1 MKKILF
7 LFVCIVVF
15 TSCNTT
21 KITSSWSVRN
31 PPSDIMNKV
40 LVVAV
45 MVDREGKDRTEH
57 AMVEELKKYGIDAY
71 SALDM
76 FGPKSF
82 NASNEEEI
90 ATRLRGSQFTSV
102 MIVSLVNKEKNLRYV
117 PGSYSYY
124 GSPYYYGSRRYYRR
138 YWALY
143 DQVYTPGYY
152 TTSTNYVLEA
162 DIYTVNDD
170 DELIYSPQTR
180 STDPGSAHSLAES
193 FSKTI
198 VTELRE
204 KGLVPDRHR

>member
-7 LFVCIVVF
+7 LFVCVVVF
-15 TSCNTT
+15 ASCNTT
-21 KITSSWSVRN
+21 KITSSWSVQN

-45 MVDREGKDRTEH
+45 MVDREQKDKIEH
-57 AMVEELKKYGIDAY
+57 SMVEELQKSGIDAH

-82 NASNEEEI
+82 SGNNEEEL
-90 ATRLRGSQFTSV
+90 TNKLRGSQFTSV

-124 GSPYYYGSRRYYRR
+124 GGPYYGSMRYYRR

-170 DELIYSPQTR
+170 DELIYSAQTR